1 MKEIF
6 KFEVILHFDGDDGAE
21 MSIEVMKR
29 LLAYGATNSTG
40 ASDCEVDLIE
50 RSVG

>member
-1 MKEIF
+1 MHETF
-6 KFEVILHFDGDDGAE
+6 KFEVILHFEGEDGAE

-40 ASDCEVDLIE
+40 ANDCEVDLIE
-50 RSVG
+50 RTAE